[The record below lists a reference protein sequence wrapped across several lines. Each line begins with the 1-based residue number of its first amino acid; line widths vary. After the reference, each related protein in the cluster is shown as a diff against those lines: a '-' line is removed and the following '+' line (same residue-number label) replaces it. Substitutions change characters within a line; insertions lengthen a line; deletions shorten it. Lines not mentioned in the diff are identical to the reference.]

1 MYKRRIVHMMLLVC
15 ILLGIVLRSVNSE
28 SVLVTIQTKS
38 QEEMDALTAAIDEDA
53 QNSGGAM
60 RTTLGAIEATMSRVV
75 DVDSDYLQT
84 VPRSIPTLGLLNDIA
99 YDSNQAVWTFTY
111 QSMRIDPN
119 DSINQFNRVLYMTK
133 NGLGGIG
140 DTSNA
145 CLDVDVTNT
154 ECLAALTS
162 AYTVPM
168 ALQEGGDFLEFPG
181 SLTDNE
187 VVSSKT
193 DTDNSLLQTITIQ
206 IPHERIRNYV
216 NGNEPLARYEEIQHP
231 IEGIRKHYIFGIG
244 MLFYGS
250 GKNQIVFDQFN
261 LIENSREQLAIERHN
276 SYSIARH
283 VSFWTKQ
290 VKNDNSLR
298 VAEIEYVLEAGHTL
312 KNINASV
319 NGQTMHVTDCGDMQT
334 AIDAMG
340 DSTCLTQYPLCQTQ
354 VITKEG
360 GDSELYFTYVIPLP
374 SSITSPFRISTLLT
388 TTTTDGKDILST
400 LNFESGNEPNDVCA
414 DVVTQ
419 EFTPT
424 DHVSTT
430 LYRGHD
436 LVPQVI
442 TGSFTIENSTAI
454 GMPDS
459 LMTLV
464 LSPKDADAMAYFA
477 SFPDELINLDDL
489 YMSHA
494 LSESEL
500 PLEISNTMTGVE
512 GGRATV
518 NIDPAL
524 LTACPNE
531 ADPLFEYNTAA
542 QCVTTHD
549 WGITGS
555 IARPKSS
562 SHLYF
567 VHRVTNTD
575 ADRNWLAGN
584 IFADNTDTA
593 ATFLQSTVDLVALD
607 KRTIAQTYWIWP
619 IYQWPDQSPIGL
631 KDKTIVSFAWSIAK
645 TGSHTSR
652 RLLSTIAPPPP
663 EIFVNTPKGGT
674 KESLYN
680 HSRRSLDRKKLLQ
693 PIVDYAKVKKMQ
705 QAYMAKIASVK
716 RRVPSIFSYRTS
728 QNIDSETV

>member
-1 MYKRRIVHMMLLVC
+1 MLLLC
-15 ILLGIVLRSVNSE
+15 ILLGIVLRSVQSE

-53 QNSGGAM
+53 QNSGGTM

-84 VPRSIPTLGLLNDIA
+84 VPRSIPTLGLLNDIS
-99 YDSNQAVWTFTY
+99 YDSSQGVWTFTY

-119 DSINQFNRVLYMTK
+119 DSINQFNRILYLTK
-133 NGLGGIG
+133 NGNGGIG

-145 CLDVDVTNT
+145 CLNVDVADTD
-154 ECLAALTS
+154 CLAALTS

-168 ALQEGGDFLEFPG
+168 SLTNGNDFLEFPG
-181 SLTDNE
+181 PLADNQI
-187 VVSSKT
+187 VSST
-193 DTDNSLLQTITIQ
+193 TNTDNSLLQTITIQ

-216 NGNEPLARYEEIQHP
+216 NGIEPISRYEEIQHP
-231 IEGIRKHYIFGIG
+231 IEGTRKHYIFGIG
-244 MLFYGS
+244 MLFYGA

-261 LIENSREQLAIERHN
+261 LIENSRDQLAIERHN

-290 VKNDNSLR
+290 VKSDNSLR

-312 KNINASV
+312 KSINASV
-319 NGQTMHVTDCGDMQT
+319 NGQTLSMTDCEDMQ
-334 AIDAMG
+334 ALIDALG
-340 DSTCLTQYPLCQTQ
+340 DSTCLTQYPICQTQ
-354 VITKEG
+354 VITQEG
-360 GDSELYFTYVIPLP
+360 GNSELYFSYVLPLP
-374 SSITSPFRISTLLT
+374 SSITAPFRISTLLT
-388 TTTTDGKDILST
+388 TTTTDGTDILST
-400 LNFESGNEPNDVCA
+400 LNFESGNEPNNVCA

-424 DHVSTT
+424 DHVSVT

-477 SFPDELINLDDL
+477 SYPDELINLDDM

-494 LSESEL
+494 LYESEF
-500 PLEISNTMTGVE
+500 PTEITNTMTGME

-518 NIDPAL
+518 NLDPAL
-524 LTACPNE
+524 LTECPNE
-531 ADPLFEYNTAA
+531 GDPAFEYNTEA

-549 WGITGS
+549 WGLTGS
-555 IARPKSS
+555 LTRPKSS
-562 SHLYF
+562 EHLYF
-567 VHRVTNTD
+567 VHRVTGTD
-575 ADRNWLAGN
+575 ADRDWLAGN
-584 IFADNTDTA
+584 IFADNTETA
-593 ATFLQSTVDLVALD
+593 AAFLQSTVDLVTLD

-652 RLLSTIAPPPP
+652 RLLGTIAPPPLGNPKNAP
-663 EIFVNTPKGGT
+663 ESGVQ
-674 KESLYN
+674 ESVQN
-680 HSRRSLDRKKLLQ
+680 HVRRRLDRKKMLQ
-693 PIVDYAKVKKMQ
+693 PLVDYAKVKRRQ
-705 QAYMAKIASVK
+705 QTYMAKIASVQK
-716 RRVPSIFSYRTS
+716 LVPSIFSYEASKTS
-728 QNIDSETV
+728 